1 MFTEESVSEIVGCSV
16 SYVKK
21 IRTADRMPKTVIA
34 RMIML
39 VDELGVDTR
48 EKLHETLK
56 SM

>member
-21 IRTADRMPKTVIA
+21 VRVSETPPKSVKG
-34 RMIML
+34 RMILL
-39 VDELGVDTR
+39 VDELGIDTR

-56 SM
+56 AM